1 MRPCLSNPLRVLNV
15 DFGGT
20 KPLFC
25 VPLTATDPEQL
36 LRQADVALNL
46 RADLVEWRADF
57 FENRTE
63 ASLTQAASRL
73 RSTMAHEPILFTLR
87 SATEGGKSE
96 LPQNARKSCIERVA
110 EAGCVNLID
119 IELSNEESF
128 VRDVIRTA
136 HRNAARVVL
145 SFHDFTK
152 TPDSGFLLDTIGKM
166 VERGG
171 DIAKLACMPQNL
183 HDVLRMLEV
192 TLTARER
199 YPATPL
205 CTMAMSALGSVTRT
219 AGFLYGSDMAFAVGE
234 ESSAPGQI
242 PIADARAI
250 TAKLL
255 QYS

>member
-1 MRPCLSNPLRVLNV
+1 MRPCLANPLKVLNV
-15 DFGGT
+15 DFGGP

-25 VPLTATDPEQL
+25 VPLTATNPEQL
-36 LRQADVALNL
+36 LRQAVVARDL
-46 RADLVEWRADF
+46 RADLVEWRADCF
-57 FENRTE
+57 ANRTE
-63 ASLTQAASRL
+63 AALTQAASRL
-73 RSTMAHEPILFTLR
+73 RSVVTHAPILFTLR
-87 SATEGGKSE
+87 GATEGGKSE
-96 LPQNARKSCIERVA
+96 LAQNTRKSCIERVA
-110 EAGCVNLID
+110 ESGSVNLID

-128 VRDVIRTA
+128 VQGVIQTA
-136 HRNAARVVL
+136 HRNAAKVVL
-145 SFHDFTK
+145 SFHDFLK
-152 TPDSGFLLDTIGKM
+152 TPDNGFLLDTIGRM

-205 CTMAMSALGSVTRT
+205 CTMAMGGLGSVTRT